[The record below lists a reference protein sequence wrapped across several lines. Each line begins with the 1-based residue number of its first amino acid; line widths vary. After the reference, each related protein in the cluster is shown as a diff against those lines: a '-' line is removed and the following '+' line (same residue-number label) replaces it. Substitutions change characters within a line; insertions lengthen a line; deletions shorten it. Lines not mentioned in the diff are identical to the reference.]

1 MSQQAPRWWP
11 LLATNFLGVF
21 NDNYLKT
28 LVCFVAV
35 IWVGTAYEG
44 PLVSLAAG
52 SLVIPYV
59 FFSPIAGK
67 WAVVFNKVRVVRIA
81 KLAEIPI
88 MLLASAGFLLENVWV
103 VICSIFLMGTQSCL
117 FSPSKY
123 GLIRDIGGEEKI
135 AFGTGNMEMV
145 SFLGMIL
152 GTMLASFFAG
162 TVPAWG
168 LSLMFLFIAGAG
180 FLLSLTIKATETP
193 AEKNTETIRPFLFLI
208 RSIKKARTYRG
219 LNHVIIAL
227 SVFWFVAGMI
237 QMTLLVY
244 CRRNLEMTDF
254 QTGLVLTAAAVGT
267 GSGCFLSGLVAKKWN
282 KHVFVP
288 LCSLG
293 IAVSFLAVYFFP
305 INGVWFGVLFF
316 TTGILCG
323 LYKVPF
329 DAAIISKVPGR
340 NLGHMLAYAN
350 QVSFIFILA
359 ASAVFALITK
369 SGSTRGVFLFLGI
382 LMGLTTFFVVFS
394 KYLWSSDRKL

>member
-88 MLLASAGFLLENVWV
+88 MLLASAGFLLENVWL
-103 VICSIFLMGTQSCL
+103 VIGSIFLMGTQSCL

-152 GTMLASFFAG
+152 GTMLASSEFCTQFTAKHRG
-162 TVPAWG
+162 
-168 LSLMFLFIAGAG
+168 IGAG
-180 FLLSLTIKATETP
+180 NNYVVT
-193 AEKNTETIRPFLFLI
+193 
-208 RSIKKARTYRG
+208 
-219 LNHVIIAL
+219 
-227 SVFWFVAGMI
+227 FVKFSAYI
-237 QMTLLVY
+237 DL
-244 CRRNLEMTDF
+244 
-254 QTGLVLTAAAVGT
+254 
-267 GSGCFLSGLVAKKWN
+267 
-282 KHVFVP
+282 P
-288 LCSLG
+288 
-293 IAVSFLAVYFFP
+293 SF
-305 INGVWFGVLFF
+305 
-316 TTGILCG
+316 
-323 LYKVPF
+323 
-329 DAAIISKVPGR
+329 
-340 NLGHMLAYAN
+340 H
-350 QVSFIFILA
+350 
-359 ASAVFALITK
+359 
-369 SGSTRGVFLFLGI
+369 
-382 LMGLTTFFVVFS
+382 
-394 KYLWSSDRKL
+394 